1 MEHWRRSH
9 TGFHLIRDRGRNRAR
24 SGRGRAGGIDRR
36 SERSVRELLGCDL
49 QVEMAHSLGVHGDCA
64 ADLDD
69 GDQKDGRRYFSPE
82 SMTLIDADVIEDEEV
97 SATLLMAS

>member
-1 MEHWRRSH
+1 
-9 TGFHLIRDRGRNRAR
+9 
-24 SGRGRAGGIDRR
+24 
-36 SERSVRELLGCDL
+36 
-49 QVEMAHSLGVHGDCA
+49 MAHSLGVHGDCA